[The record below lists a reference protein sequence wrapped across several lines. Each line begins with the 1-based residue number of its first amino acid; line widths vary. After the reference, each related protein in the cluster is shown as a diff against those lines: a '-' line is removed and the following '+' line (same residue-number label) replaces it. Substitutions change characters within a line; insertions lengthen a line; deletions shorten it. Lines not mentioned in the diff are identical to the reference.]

1 MDSLPKAH
9 TKQNN
14 LLDAID
20 VYSTTF
26 YNWITKQKGGYTN
39 EKNCQRLA
47 CSTFAIA
54 VAHVVYWWE

>member
-20 VYSTTF
+20 VLNTTKYNRNMGILYS
-26 YNWITKQKGGYTN
+26 NRL
-39 EKNCQRLA
+39 KND
-47 CSTFAIA
+47 
-54 VAHVVYWWE
+54 